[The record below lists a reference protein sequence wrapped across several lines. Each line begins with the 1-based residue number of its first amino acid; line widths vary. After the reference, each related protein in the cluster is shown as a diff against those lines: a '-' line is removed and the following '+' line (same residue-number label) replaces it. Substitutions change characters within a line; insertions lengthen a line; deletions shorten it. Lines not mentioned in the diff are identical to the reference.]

1 MIHDLHTLHRG
12 LKWYHKYVF
21 IPALVRPMT
30 RPRLLITE
38 RRWVNP
44 SSSLEPVTCGQR
56 SVSCDGEKT
65 DWVWFVWLW
74 LNTPSNTG
82 SCSGYFVVSI
92 SWFCRLRPI
101 DFLPFSLSLSSHLV
115 SKVRY
120 EVRRQVCRVI
130 DPGQTGVMEREEDLQ
145 RSECDVIQHPTDCL
159 SDVRRKWGK
168 VSDPC
173 MV

>member
-21 IPALVRPMT
+21 IPALVRPITREEMSQSLLQSGACHVWPEKRLMWRWENWLSVVCVVMT
-30 RPRLLITE
+30 QYAIKHWKL
-38 RRWVNP
+38 
-44 SSSLEPVTCGQR
+44 
-56 SVSCDGEKT
+56 
-65 DWVWFVWLW
+65 LW
-74 LNTPSNTG
+74 L
-82 SCSGYFVVSI
+82 
-92 SWFCRLRPI
+92 FCGLHQLILPAPTNWLSS
-101 DFLPFSLSLSSHLV
+101 FLSLSLSLSSHLV

-168 VSDPC
+168 VSDLC